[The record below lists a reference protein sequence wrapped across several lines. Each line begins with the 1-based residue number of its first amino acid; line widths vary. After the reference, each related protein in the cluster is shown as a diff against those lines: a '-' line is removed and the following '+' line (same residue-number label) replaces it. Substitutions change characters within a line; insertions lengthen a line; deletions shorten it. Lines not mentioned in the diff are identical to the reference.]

1 MHHAPHIVS
10 TWSCVKTD
18 AASGQFRPEP
28 SALMTLMSLCIPLF
42 HESVS
47 YLVTYAEIRCH
58 KFREKRWWIPLVF
71 MIMTGDRKTLLK
83 AVLWLVLIK
92 LQWTLTVTHHSDHDA
107 DIWRPPLD
115 SGYHYDIKF
124 AFLQNESVIS
134 LVLLFVLMFCNVS
147 DNDVWALHYIKQLGL
162 ARDGGGAFPP
172 SSQPSSGQSGAGLR
186 DSDQW
191 GAGTGSGGRS
201 RSWVRPAQLE
211 CGQRTLYSLSS
222 QSVVVCLLRD
232 D

>member
-1 MHHAPHIVS
+1 MNSTCVYDYDRRQENIVESS
-10 TWSCVKTD
+10 TLACVDQVTMNLDRDTSQWSWCWH
-18 AASGQFRPEP
+18 
-28 SALMTLMSLCIPLF
+28 LMS
-42 HESVS
+42 S
-47 YLVTYAEIRCH
+47 A
-58 KFREKRWWIPLVF
+58 
-71 MIMTGDRKTLLK
+71 GG
-83 AVLWLVLIK
+83 
-92 LQWTLTVTHHSDHDA
+92 HH
-107 DIWRPPLD
+107 
-115 SGYHYDIKF
+115 DIK
-124 AFLQNESVIS
+124 SVHLEILS
-134 LVLLFVLMFCNVS
+134 LSCKMKVWIVLLLFVLMFCNVS
-147 DNDVWALHYIKQLGL
+147 GNDVWALHYIKQLGW

-191 GAGTGSGGRS
+191 KAGTGSGGRS